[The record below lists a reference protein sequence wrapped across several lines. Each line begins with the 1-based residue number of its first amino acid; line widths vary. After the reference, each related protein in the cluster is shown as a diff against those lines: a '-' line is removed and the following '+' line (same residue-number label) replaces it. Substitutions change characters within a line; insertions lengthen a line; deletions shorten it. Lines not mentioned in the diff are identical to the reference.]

1 MSKTIVIV
9 GGGFAGAYLAR
20 ALERSLPAEWEFV
33 LFSEE
38 NFLTFTPL
46 LAEVVGSSISPQH
59 VVWPVRQFLRRT
71 LCRTAEVTGLRL
83 EAREVEYRL
92 PDGRTARQPYE
103 HLVLA
108 CGLVVNT
115 NIMPGVAAHA
125 FPLKTMG
132 DALALRNH

>member
-9 GGGFAGAYLAR
+9 GGGFAGAFLAR
-20 ALERSLPAEWEFV
+20 DLERSLPGEWEIV

-46 LAEVVGSSISPQH
+46 LAEVVGYSIGPQH
-59 VVWPVRQFLRRT
+59 VVCPLRQGLRRT

-83 EAREVEYRL
+83 DAGAVEYRL
-92 PDGRTARQPYE
+92 PDGRTAVQPYE

-108 CGLVVNT
+108 CGMVVNT
-115 NIMPGVAAHA
+115 
-125 FPLKTMG
+125 
-132 DALALRNH
+132 